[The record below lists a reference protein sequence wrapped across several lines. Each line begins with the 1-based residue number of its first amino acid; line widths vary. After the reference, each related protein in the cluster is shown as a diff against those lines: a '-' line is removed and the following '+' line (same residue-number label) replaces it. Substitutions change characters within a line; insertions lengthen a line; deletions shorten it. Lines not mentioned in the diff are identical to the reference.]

1 MLLAV
6 IMVLSVFSVAVIPA
20 GAADV
25 KSFFSVSKTDL
36 VNDEITYT
44 VNLKGGLTKITGAI
58 VHIEYNPSEL
68 SVAAC
73 SAASTFSNPAAKT

>member
-20 GAADV
+20 GAASV
-25 KSFFSVSKTDL
+25 ESFFSVSETDF

-44 VNLKGGLTKITGAI
+44 FFRCYYDRKNRKHQYFYFV
-58 VHIEYNPSEL
+58 
-68 SVAAC
+68 
-73 SAASTFSNPAAKT
+73 